1 MPESLLDRRL
11 KLGTFLGIGLY
22 VHWSFAL
29 VIAYVAIST
38 RSLGALGVAFSITQ
52 LLGVFLCVTL
62 HEYGHAMAARRFGI
76 ATADI
81 TLLPIGGVARLRR
94 MPRIPWQELVVAIA
108 GPAVNVVIVILL
120 VLGFFLFTDAS
131 VLQALVSYFAFSLT
145 GGEMNDAMAQTMIET
160 FTSPSLIGFAV
171 LMLIVNIL
179 LVVFNMIPA
188 FPMDGGRVF
197 RSLLAM
203 KLEYR
208 RATFIAS
215 RVGLVCAV
223 LMAVY
228 ALSVDPPQLIPVLI
242 AAFIAYAGI
251 SEARHVEVMESVRG
265 LTAGQVMV
273 RSEAALPMDTPLF
286 EIIQRWQTIGLPALP
301 VLSIAG
307 SVVGMLRLR
316 DVVEALEAGKDPA
329 TTAGQ
334 LIDHSTSV
342 GTVLVD
348 EDLESALLRTG
359 KHRRQIPVVDV
370 AGRLQGVLDLD
381 SMLTR
386 GELSKRLASTDR
398 CVLSDCRADT
408 APNARFDQ
416 TT

>member
-29 VIAYVAIST
+29 VIAYVAIGTS
-38 RSLGALGVAFSITQ
+38 SLGPIGVAFSITQ

-62 HEYGHAMAARRFGI
+62 HEYGHAMAARHFGI

-94 MPRIPWQELVVAIA
+94 MPRIPLQELVIAVA
-108 GPAVNVVIVILL
+108 GPAVNVVIVAMLI
-120 VLGFFLFTDAS
+120 LGFFAFTEPVVVAALKS
-131 VLQALVSYFAFSLT
+131 YLVSTIS
-145 GGEMNDAMAQTMIET
+145 GVEMDEAMKVTMIEI
-160 FTSPSLIGFAV
+160 FTEPSLLGFAV
-171 LMLIVNIL
+171 PMLFVNIM

-188 FPMDGGRVF
+188 FPMDGGRVL

-215 RVGLVCAV
+215 RVGVACA
-223 LMAVY
+223 
-228 ALSVDPPQLIPVLI
+228 ALLFYYSIRAEPPLWILALI
-242 AAFIAYAGI
+242 AAFIAYAGL
-251 SEARHVEVMESVRG
+251 SEARHVDVMESVRG
-265 LTAGQVMV
+265 LKVGQVMV
-273 RSEAALPMDTPLF
+273 RSDAALPMNMPLF
-286 EIIQRWQTIGLPALP
+286 EVIQRWQSVGMSAMP

-307 SVVGMLRLR
+307 TVVGMLRLT
-316 DVVEALEAGKDPA
+316 DVSAALHAGVESS

-334 LIDHSTSV
+334 LVDHEDPVATVQID
-342 GTVLVD
+342 D
-348 EDLESALLRTG
+348 DLESALMKVG
-359 KHRRQIPVVDV
+359 KHRRHVPVVD
-370 AGRLQGVLDLD
+370 ASGRWKGMLDLD

-386 GELSKRLASTDR
+386 GELSKGVASTDP
-398 CVLSDCRADT
+398 LMPTSSSKPSLAGE
-408 APNARFDQ
+408 RFDQ
-416 TT
+416 LS

>member
-1 MPESLLDRRL
+1 LPESLLDRRL

-29 VIAYVAIST
+29 VIVYVAIST
-38 RSLGALGVAFSITQ
+38 RSLGAIGIAFSITQ

-108 GPAVNVVIVILL
+108 GPAVNVLIVILL
-120 VLGFFLFTDAS
+120 VLGFFVFTDAS
-131 VLQALVSYFAFSLT
+131 VLRALISYFAYSLS
-145 GGEMNDAMAQTMIET
+145 GAEMNDAMVQTMIEV
-160 FTSPSLIGFAV
+160 FTSPSLLGFAV
-171 LMLIVNIL
+171 LMLIVNIM

-208 RATFIAS
+208 QATFIAS
-215 RVGLVCAV
+215 RVGLACAA

-228 ALSVDPPQLIPVLI
+228 AMSADPPQLIPVLI
-242 AAFIAYAGI
+242 AVFIAYAGI
-251 SEARHVEVMESVRG
+251 SEARHVEVIESVRG

-273 RSEAALPMDTPLF
+273 RSEAALPLDMRLF
-286 EIIQRWQTIGLPALP
+286 EIIQRWQTVGMSALP

-307 SVVGMLRLR
+307 TVVGMLRL
-316 DVVEALEAGKDPA
+316 DEVIAALEAGKDPA

-334 LIDHSTSV
+334 LIDHSTEV
-342 GTVLVD
+342 GTVQVD

-370 AGRLQGVLDLD
+370 AGQLQGILDLD
-381 SMLTR
+381 SMLIR

-398 CVLSDCRADT
+398 FAATDRRVGSVSSE
-408 APNARFDQ
+408 RFDQ

>member
-38 RSLGALGVAFSITQ
+38 HSLGATGMAFSITQ

-120 VLGFFLFTDAS
+120 VVGFLVFTDAA
-131 VLQALVSYFAFSLT
+131 VLRALVGYVIYSFS
-145 GGEMNDAMAQTMIET
+145 GGEMNEAMIET
-160 FTSPSLIGFAV
+160 VIEVFTSPSIIGFAIV
-171 LMLIVNIL
+171 MLIVNIM

-215 RVGLVCAV
+215 RVGLVCAG

-228 ALSVDPPQLIPVLI
+228 AMSADPPQLIPVLI
-242 AAFIAYAGI
+242 AVFIAYAGI
-251 SEARHVEVMESVRG
+251 SEARHVDVMESVRG

-273 RSEAALPMDTPLF
+273 RTEVALPMDMPLF
-286 EIIQRWQTIGLPALP
+286 EIIQRWRTISMPALP
-301 VLSIAG
+301 VLTTAG
-307 SVVGMLRLR
+307 TVVGMLRL
-316 DVVEALEAGKDPA
+316 DDLVEMLVSGRDPA
-329 TTAGQ
+329 TTAGE
-334 LIDHSTSV
+334 LLDHSRV
-342 GTVLVD
+342 VATVRLD
-348 EDLESALLRTG
+348 ENLESALLRTG
-359 KHRRQIPVVDV
+359 RHRRQIPVVDA
-370 AGRLQGVLDLD
+370 AGRLQGILDLD
-381 SMLTR
+381 SMLIR
-386 GELSKRLASTDR
+386 GELSKRLAAADR
-398 CVLSDCRADT
+398 GAATVFGE
-408 APNARFDQ
+408 RFDQ